1 MTDTSSSKA
10 SPDAPTGL
18 GVWIGVALTYGMF
31 AIAGLMG
38 LLVLYAGLRLIVTG
52 EQHWGVGLL
61 VTAMGIIFASIGF
74 GFYYFQ
80 YANSVT
86 SVPAPRDSPLRT
98 ARSMCACTA
107 SGRSGWR

>member
-31 AIAGLMG
+31 AIAGLMW
-38 LLVLYAGLRLIVTG
+38 LRLIVTG

>member
-1 MTDTSSSKA
+1 MIYSTSTKSAPDTPA
-10 SPDAPTGL
+10 GI

-31 AIAGLMG
+31 AIAGLMW
-38 LLVLYAGLRLIVTG
+38 LRLIVTG

-61 VTAMGIIFASIGF
+61 VTAMGVIFASIGI

-86 SVPAPRDSPLRT
+86 SVRAPRDNPGRT
-98 ARSMCACTA
+98 ARSRYVHIAT
-107 SGRSGWR
+107 GRSGWR